1 MPNLNHVILDDI
13 VEMVDLPEP
22 DPLPEIRIDPA
33 MMERVRREFINANPA
48 PGGVP
53 IPRRVIPKA
62 KQKPKFQ
69 LHWGGRDV
77 DPGLYNRP
85 MSLKCGQPNAR
96 EDQREMDAMLKAI
109 EQGIP
114 VIGICRGA
122 QLLNVAN
129 GGILIQ
135 HIEDHTHSHS
145 VQCDYWDL
153 NRDIRNRGLFEKVSS
168 THHQAM
174 IPTTEG
180 RILGRSYD
188 AVDGVHWDHVDTPY
202 MYSHV
207 NEVIYYPKTKSL
219 CIQPHPEWM
228 NQQHPFVEWL
238 NFVIFHEFDIEPLN
252 FADLENNQVGW
263 NYDDMRKGEF

>member
-1 MPNLNHVILDDI
+1 MPNPNHVILDDI
-13 VEMVDLPEP
+13 VWNEVLQNE
-22 DPLPEIRIDPA
+22 PLPEIRIDPA

-48 PGGVP
+48 PGGIP

-135 HIEDHTHSHS
+135 HIEDHTRSHS
-145 VQCDYWDL
+145 VHCDYRDW
-153 NRDIRNRGLFEKVSS
+153 NRDVRKEGIFDKVSS

-180 RILGRSYD
+180 KILGRSFES
-188 AVDGVHWDHVDTPY
+188 VQGVHWDNVDQGYIYP
-202 MYSHV
+202 HV